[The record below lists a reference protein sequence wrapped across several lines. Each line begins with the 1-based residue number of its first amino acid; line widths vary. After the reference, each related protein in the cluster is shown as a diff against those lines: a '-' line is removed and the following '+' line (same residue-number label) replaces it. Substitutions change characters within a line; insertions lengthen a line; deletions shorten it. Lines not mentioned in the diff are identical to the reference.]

1 MSLEALVSNIF
12 PNFNYHS
19 SSSSPSPS
27 PPTTTINKNVSGDE
41 TTITTSNSLKSIN
54 SNAITREYGHGKTT
68 TNTTPTSTHGH
79 QGETNSL
86 GANRGRKRGRRSSR
100 TCKSKEKAET
110 QRMTHIAI
118 ERNRRK
124 QMNEYLAVLRSLMP
138 DSYIQRGDQASIV
151 GGAIEF
157 VKELEQLL
165 QSLEAQKR
173 LILHHHHQQQQEEG
187 GQNTSTADNNNN
199 FSLRPFSQFF
209 TSPQYSW
216 CQLPGGSEF
225 PSENQT
231 TIAEIEVTLSE
242 SHASLRILS
251 RRRPKQLFKLVS
263 AFHSLHLTIL
273 HLNVTTLDPLVL
285 YSFSAKVEEG
295 CNLTSVDDIA
305 GAVHN
310 MLQVIEEEDTHSL

>member
-1 MSLEALVSNIF
+1 
-12 PNFNYHS
+12 
-19 SSSSPSPS
+19 
-27 PPTTTINKNVSGDE
+27 
-41 TTITTSNSLKSIN
+41 
-54 SNAITREYGHGKTT
+54 
-68 TNTTPTSTHGH
+68 
-79 QGETNSL
+79 
-86 GANRGRKRGRRSSR
+86 
-100 TCKSKEKAET
+100 
-110 QRMTHIAI
+110 MTHIAI

-173 LILHHHHQQQQEEG
+173 LIHHHHHQQQQEQQQEG
-187 GQNTSTADNNNN
+187 SQNTSTIDNNNS

-216 CQLPGGSEF
+216 CQLPGGDGEF
-225 PSENQT
+225 PSEKQT

-242 SHASLRILS
+242 SHANLRILS

-305 GAVHN
+305 GAVHH